1 MIDDITLKYRSAEL
15 LSVCPFPVQDSKFF
29 TIQIRSED
37 GRKTK
42 YINISADEFRKIERI
57 LTGVPQ

>member
-1 MIDDITLKYRSAEL
+1 MIDDATINYRSAEL

-29 TIQIRSED
+29 MIQIRSED

-42 YINISADEFRKIERI
+42 YMNISAEEFKKIERI